1 MKTLVTILLFVL
13 AAAVVPLP
21 ARAGYLAI
29 QSDPAL
35 DYNSAKCV
43 NGAAQVD
50 VHVVWVPTTG
60 DQVRR
65 VQFAVLAPA
74 SCVSI
79 AGRRDVHVLPT
90 LGNSEVDIVVDLLG
104 CPTVPTH
111 VLTIHLVGLDVR
123 SNCCPWRVTSPEGY
137 ALVNAWDCDGIAVQV
152 QTRALWFA
160 TEPCEFVPP
169 HTPDPADGTVI
180 DSLSTVLQWQS
191 TGGPGCIAGDELTH
205 NVYFGTDPG
214 ALAPHPGAAAPFHV
228 TGLLPGVTYYWQ
240 VEATTPNGAG
250 PYPGPLWSFNTSTSL
265 ASRRSTWG
273 GIKALFR

>member
-1 MKTLVTILLFVL
+1 MKTLVIILLFAF
-13 AAAVVPLP
+13 AATAVAFP

-29 QSDPAL
+29 QSDPVL

-43 NGAAQVD
+43 NSAAQVE
-50 VHVVWVPTTG
+50 VHVVWVPTPG

-65 VQFAVLAPA
+65 IQFAVLAPG
-74 SCVSI
+74 SCVSLV
-79 AGRRDVHVLPT
+79 GRRDVHVLPT
-90 LGNSEVDIVVDLLG
+90 VGNSDIDIVVDLLG

-111 VLTIHLVGLDVR
+111 VLTIRLLGLDVH
-123 SNCCPWRVTSPEGY
+123 SNCCSWRATSPEGY
-137 ALVNAWDCDGIAVQV
+137 ALVGAWDCDGIAVQV

-160 TEPCEFVPP
+160 TEPCAFVPP
-169 HTPDPADGTVI
+169 HTPDPADGAVI

-191 TGGPGCIAGDELTH
+191 TGGPVCIAGDELVH

-214 ALAPHPGAAAPFHV
+214 ALVPHTGAVAPFDV

-250 PYPGPLWSFNTSTSL
+250 PYPGPLWSFTTPPSL